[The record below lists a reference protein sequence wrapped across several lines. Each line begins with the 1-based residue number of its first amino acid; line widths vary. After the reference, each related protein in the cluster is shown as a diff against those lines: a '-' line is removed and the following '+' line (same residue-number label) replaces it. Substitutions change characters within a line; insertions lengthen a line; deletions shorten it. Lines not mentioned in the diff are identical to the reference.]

1 MESHESATRAGTS
14 YRFGAGGFTSLLLLL
29 QVRCFLKQTL
39 LEVTFSFSAM
49 LFWVIAWFVIV
60 ICVTTLN
67 KVFFTS
73 LKCPYPVSITMVVF
87 SHTDNAK
94 IHMLSCYVYSS
105 IMKHLTPSLF
115 HYRPLR
121 QSELKSLFLV
131 SVIFI
136 VNIILSNSSLKYNSL
151 ALDQASRLRTHR
163 L

>member
-1 MESHESATRAGTS
+1 MESHESAPRTGASHRHGSA
-14 YRFGAGGFTSLLLLL
+14 RFASLLLLSQL
-29 QVRCFLKQTL
+29 RCFLKQGL
-39 LEVTFSFSAM
+39 LGIIISFITM
-49 LFWVIAWFVIV
+49 FFWVIAWFVIV

-73 LKCPYPVSITMVVF
+73 LKCPYPVSITMVPI
-87 SHTDNAK
+87 SQSTDAQV
-94 IHMLSCYVYSS
+94 HMLSCYVYSS
-105 IMKHLTPSLF
+105 IMKRLTPSLF

-151 ALDQASRLRTHR
+151 ALDQVGRLNP
-163 L
+163 LPF

>member
-1 MESHESATRAGTS
+1 
-14 YRFGAGGFTSLLLLL
+14 
-29 QVRCFLKQTL
+29 
-39 LEVTFSFSAM
+39 M

-73 LKCPYPVSITMVVF
+73 LKCAYPVSITMVVF
-87 SHTDNAK
+87 SHTDNAQ

>member
-1 MESHESATRAGTS
+1 
-14 YRFGAGGFTSLLLLL
+14 
-29 QVRCFLKQTL
+29 
-39 LEVTFSFSAM
+39 M
-49 LFWVIAWFVIV
+49 LYWVIACLVIV

-87 SHTDNAK
+87 SHTDNAQ